1 MKSVWINRIGSTYI
15 EVGWKLDCSDRIG
28 TVQGFNI
35 YYCPIVSP
43 YNLSCKGKW
52 IQNFKMNEL
61 ACIHVLQELI
71 FWLYLDISFLHVDTT
86 SWVKNWYTLLW
97 ILWTCNRI
105 PVNSHTPDLRH
116 LQHTYTQNTD
126 FLKWF
131 LLQCVNDIVI
141 ICGLVSSRLQVTYK
155 NQSVKGVFSNS

>member
-1 MKSVWINRIGSTYI
+1 
-15 EVGWKLDCSDRIG
+15 
-28 TVQGFNI
+28 
-35 YYCPIVSP
+35 
-43 YNLSCKGKW
+43 
-52 IQNFKMNEL
+52 
-61 ACIHVLQELI
+61 
-71 FWLYLDISFLHVDTT
+71 
-86 SWVKNWYTLLW
+86 LLW